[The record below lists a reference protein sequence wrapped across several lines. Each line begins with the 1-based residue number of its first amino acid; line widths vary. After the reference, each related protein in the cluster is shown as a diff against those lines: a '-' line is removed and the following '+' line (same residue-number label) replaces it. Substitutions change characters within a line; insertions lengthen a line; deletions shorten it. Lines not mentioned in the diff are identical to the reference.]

1 MSAEFFNVATVQAG
15 LEKLFAH
22 WSPSYQS
29 VILDP
34 RAALGR
40 ILAEP
45 IYSPER
51 LPYFA
56 RSTMD
61 GYAVRAADT
70 FGATQSL
77 PAYLTCVGSIQMGQV
92 AEISIKAGQCAEIF
106 TGAMLPAHADAVVM
120 MERTQKLSEAE
131 IEILAPV
138 APGENVV
145 QIGEDIETGATTL
158 PAGHR
163 LRPEDIGGLLA
174 VGVLAIKVAV
184 PPRVGILSGG
194 DELVPPEVIPAPG
207 QIRDINGPMLAALVQ
222 QTGGHPVLLGI
233 AKDETADYHSRARAG
248 FAEVDMLLMTAGSSV
263 SSRDLTRDVIGG
275 LGQPG
280 ILQHGLAVKP
290 GKPTILAVCD
300 GKPVIGLPGNPVS
313 ALLVARQIVVPL
325 LRYGLG
331 QKPIPPVCI
340 HATLTH
346 NIASVTGREDTIPV
360 RLIERDGN
368 WQAEPLF
375 GKSNLIFTLVR
386 ADGVVHIPLNS
397 NGFKAGTPVEVMV
410 FNG

>member
-1 MSAEFFNVATVQAG
+1 MSAEFFNVATVQAS
-15 LEKLFAH
+15 LEKLYPH
-22 WSPSYQS
+22 WSPNRQT
-29 VILDP
+29 VTLDP
-34 RAALGR
+34 RSALGR
-40 ILAEP
+40 VLAEP
-45 IYSPER
+45 IDSPER
-51 LPYFA
+51 LPYFP

-77 PAYLTCVGSIQMGQV
+77 PAYLTCIGSIQMGQTADV
-92 AEISIKAGQCAEIF
+92 VLQSGQCVEIF
-106 TGAMLPAHADAVVM
+106 TGAMLPPHADAVVM
-120 MERTQKLSEAE
+120 IERTQKLGEAE

-145 QIGEDIETGATTL
+145 QVGEDIETGELIL
-158 PAGHR
+158 PAGHH
-163 LRPEDIGGLLA
+163 LCPEDIGGLVA
-174 VGVLAIKVAV
+174 VGVLAIKVIE
-184 PPRVGILSGG
+184 PPRIGILSCG
-194 DELVPPEVIPAPG
+194 DELVPPDSNPAPG
-207 QIRDINGPMLAALVQ
+207 QIRDINAPMLATLVEAA
-222 QTGGHPVLLGI
+222 GGHPVMLGI
-233 AKDETADYHSRARAG
+233 AKDDAADYHARAHAG
-248 FAEVDMLLMTAGSSV
+248 FAEVDILLMTAGSSV
-263 SSRDLTRDVIGG
+263 SSRDLTREVIAS

-313 ALLVARQIVVPL
+313 ALLVARQLVVPL
-325 LRYGLG
+325 IRYGLG
-331 QKPIPPVCI
+331 QKSPRPMSV

-360 RLIERDGN
+360 RLIERDGS

-397 NGFKAGTPVEVMV
+397 NGIKAGTPVEVMV
-410 FNG
+410 WDG

>member
-15 LEKLFAH
+15 LEKLFVH
-22 WSPSYQS
+22 WSPNRQTR
-29 VILDP
+29 IIDP
-34 RAALGR
+34 RSALGR
-40 ILAEP
+40 VLAEP
-45 IYSPER
+45 IDSPER
-51 LPYFA
+51 LPYFP

-61 GYAVRAADT
+61 GYAVRASDT

-77 PAYLTCVGSIQMGQV
+77 PAYLTCVGSIQMGQ
-92 AEISIKAGQCAEIF
+92 AADISIQSGQCVEIF
-106 TGAMLPAHADAVVM
+106 TGAMLPTHADAVVM
-120 MERTQKLSEAE
+120 IERTQKLGEAE

-145 QIGEDIETGATTL
+145 QVGEDIETGELLL

-174 VGVLAIKVAV
+174 VGVVAV
-184 PPRVGILSGG
+184 NAVEPPRIGILSCG
-194 DELVPPEVIPAPG
+194 DELVPPDANPAPG
-207 QIRDINGPMLAALVQ
+207 QIRDINAPMLAALVQ
-222 QTGGHPVLLGI
+222 SVGGHPVLLGI
-233 AKDETADYHSRARAG
+233 AKDETADYHTRALAG

-263 SSRDLTRDVIGG
+263 SSRDLTREVIAS

-313 ALLVARQIVVPL
+313 ALLVARQIVLPL
-325 LRYGLG
+325 IRYGLG
-331 QKPIPPVCI
+331 QKTTLPALI

-360 RLIERDGN
+360 RLIDHDGG
-368 WQAEPLF
+368 WQVEPLF

-397 NGFKAGTPVEVMV
+397 NGLKAGTLVEVMV

>member
-1 MSAEFFNVATVQAG
+1 MSAEFFNVATVRAG
-15 LEKLFAH
+15 LEKLYAH
-22 WSPSYQS
+22 WSPNRHT
-29 VILDP
+29 VGLDS
-34 RAALGR
+34 RKALGHV
-40 ILAEP
+40 LAEP

-51 LPYFA
+51 LPYFP

-61 GYAVRAADT
+61 GYAVRASDT
-70 FGATQSL
+70 FGATQAL
-77 PAYLTCVGSIQMGQV
+77 PAYLTCVGSIQMGQ
-92 AEISIKAGQCAEIF
+92 AANIALQSGQCAEMF
-106 TGAMLPAHADAVVM
+106 TGAMLPANADAVVM
-120 MERTQKLSEAE
+120 VERTQKLGEAE

-145 QIGEDIETGATTL
+145 QVGEDIETGELIL
-158 PAGHR
+158 PAGHQ

-174 VGVLAIKVAV
+174 VGMLAVHVIA
-184 PPRVGILSGG
+184 PPRVGILSCG
-194 DELVPPEVIPAPG
+194 DELVSPEAIPAFG
-207 QIRDINGPMLAALVQ
+207 QIRDINRPMLAALVQ
-222 QTGGHPVLLGI
+222 EAGGHPISLGI
-233 AKDETADYHSRARAG
+233 AHDDTADYHARAHAG
-248 FAEVDMLLMTAGSSV
+248 FAEVDILLMTAGSSV
-263 SSRDLTRDVIGG
+263 SSRDLTRDVIAS

-325 LRYGLG
+325 LHYGLG
-331 QKPIPPVCI
+331 QKPAPPATI

-360 RLIERDGN
+360 HLIEREGS
-368 WQAEPLF
+368 WWAEPLF

-397 NGFKAGTPVEVMV
+397 NGLKAGTSVEVMV

>member
-1 MSAEFFNVATVQAG
+1 MSAEFFKVATVQAS
-15 LEKLFAH
+15 LEKLYAH
-22 WSPSYQS
+22 WSPNRHT
-29 VILDP
+29 VGLDS
-34 RAALGR
+34 RKALGHV
-40 ILAEP
+40 LAES
-45 IYSPER
+45 IFSPER
-51 LPYFA
+51 LPYFP

-61 GYAVRAADT
+61 GYAVRASDT

-77 PAYLTCVGSIQMGQV
+77 PAYLTCIGSIQMGQ
-92 AEISIKAGQCAEIF
+92 AANIALQSGQCVEIF
-106 TGAMLPAHADAVVM
+106 TGAMLPANTDAVVM
-120 MERTQKLSEAE
+120 VERTQKLSEAE

-145 QIGEDIETGATTL
+145 QVGEDIETGDLLL

-163 LRPEDIGGLLA
+163 IRPEDLGGLLA
-174 VGVLAIKVAV
+174 VGVLAIKVIE
-184 PPRVGILSGG
+184 PPRIGILSCG
-194 DELVPPEVIPAPG
+194 DELVPPEANPTPG
-207 QIRDINGPMLAALVQ
+207 QIRDINAPMLAALVEAA
-222 QTGGHPVLLGI
+222 GGQPILLGI
-233 AKDETADYHSRARAG
+233 AKDDAADYHARAHAG
-248 FAEVDMLLMTAGSSV
+248 FAEVDILLMTAGSSV
-263 SSRDLTRDVIGG
+263 SSRDLTREVIAS

-325 LRYGLG
+325 LHYSLG
-331 QKPIPPVCI
+331 QKPASPAWI

-360 RLIERDGN
+360 RLIERDGS
-368 WQAEPLF
+368 WRAEPLF

-397 NGFKAGTPVEVMV
+397 NGLKAGSPVEVMV

>member
-15 LEKLFAH
+15 LEKLFVH
-22 WSPSYQS
+22 WSPIRQTA
-29 VILDP
+29 ILDP

-40 ILAEP
+40 VLAEP
-45 IYSPER
+45 IYSPEC
-51 LPYFA
+51 LPYFP

-61 GYAVRAADT
+61 GYAVRASDT

-77 PAYLTCVGSIQMGQV
+77 PAYLTCIGSIQMGQ
-92 AEISIKAGQCAEIF
+92 AADISLQSGQCVEIF

-120 MERTQKLSEAE
+120 VERTQKLSETE
-131 IEILAPV
+131 IEILAPI

-145 QIGEDIETGATTL
+145 QVGEDVESGELLL

-163 LRPEDIGGLLA
+163 LRPEDMGGLLA
-174 VGVLAIKVAV
+174 VGVLAIKVIE
-184 PPRVGILSGG
+184 PPRIGILSCG
-194 DELVPPEVIPAPG
+194 DELVPPEALPAPG
-207 QIRDINGPMLAALVQ
+207 QIRDINAPMLAALVQ
-222 QTGGHPVLLGI
+222 SVGGHPVLLGI
-233 AKDETADYHSRARAG
+233 AKDDAADYHACARAG
-248 FAEVDMLLMTAGSSV
+248 FAGVDILLMTAGSSV
-263 SSRDLTRDVIGG
+263 SSRDLTREVIAS

-325 LRYGLG
+325 IRYALG
-331 QKPIPPVCI
+331 QKSPRLMFV

-360 RLIERDGN
+360 RLIEHKGG

-397 NGFKAGTPVEVMV
+397 NGLKAGTLVEVV
-410 FNG
+410 VWDG

>member
-1 MSAEFFNVATVQAG
+1 MTAEFFNVATVQAG

-22 WSPSYQS
+22 WSPNRQTAT
-29 VILDP
+29 IDP
-34 RAALGR
+34 RNALGR
-40 ILAEP
+40 VLAEP

-51 LPYFA
+51 LPYFP

-77 PAYLTCVGSIQMGQV
+77 PAYLTCIGSIQMGQ
-92 AEISIKAGQCAEIF
+92 AANISLQMGECIEIF
-106 TGAMLPAHADAVVM
+106 TGAMLPPHADAVVM
-120 MERTQKLSEAE
+120 IERTQKLGGAE

-145 QIGEDIETGATTL
+145 QVGEDIETGELIL

-163 LRPEDIGGLLA
+163 IRPEDIGGLLA
-174 VGVLAIKVAV
+174 VGVLAIKVIE
-184 PPRVGILSGG
+184 PPRIGILSCG
-194 DELVPPEVIPAPG
+194 DELVSPEATPAPG
-207 QIRDINGPMLAALVQ
+207 QIRDINAPMLAALVQ
-222 QTGGHPVLLGI
+222 EAGGHPILLGI
-233 AKDETADYHSRARAG
+233 AHDDAADYHARAHAG
-248 FAEVDMLLMTAGSSV
+248 FAEVDILLMTAGSSV
-263 SSRDLTRDVIGG
+263 SSRDLTRDVIAS

-313 ALLVARQIVVPL
+313 ALLVALQIVVPL
-325 LRYGLG
+325 IRYALG
-331 QKPIPPVCI
+331 QKSPRPMFI

-360 RLIERDGN
+360 RLIDREGG

-397 NGFKAGTPVEVMV
+397 NGLKAGAPVEVMV
-410 FNG
+410 WDG

>member
-1 MSAEFFNVATVQAG
+1 MSAEFFNVVTVQVS
-15 LEKLFAH
+15 LEKLYSH
-22 WSPSYQS
+22 WSPNRQTS
-29 VILDP
+29 IIDP
-34 RAALGR
+34 RSALGR
-40 ILAEP
+40 VLAEP

-51 LPYFA
+51 LPYFP

-61 GYAVRAADT
+61 GYAVRASDT

-77 PAYLTCVGSIQMGQV
+77 PAYLTCIGSIYMGQ
-92 AEISIKAGQCAEIF
+92 AADISIQIGQCVEMF

-120 MERTQKLSEAE
+120 VERTQKLGEAE

-145 QIGEDIETGATTL
+145 QIGEDIKTGELIL
-158 PAGHR
+158 PAGHQ

-174 VGVLAIKVAV
+174 VGVLAIKVIQ
-184 PPRVGILSGG
+184 PPRVGILSCG
-194 DELVPPEVIPAPG
+194 DELVPAEAIPAPG

-222 QTGGHPVLLGI
+222 AAGGHPILLGI
-233 AKDETADYHSRARAG
+233 AQDDADDYHTRARAG
-248 FAEVDMLLMTAGSSV
+248 FDEVDMLLMTAGSSV
-263 SSRDLTRDVIGG
+263 SSRDLTRDVITR

-290 GKPTILAVCD
+290 GKPSILAVCD

-325 LRYGLG
+325 IRYALG
-331 QKPIPPVCI
+331 QKSPRPMFVQ
-340 HATLTH
+340 ATLTH

-360 RLIERDGN
+360 RLIECEGG
-368 WQAEPLF
+368 WQAKPLF

-397 NGFKAGTPVEVMV
+397 NGLKAGSPVEVMV

>member
-1 MSAEFFNVATVQAG
+1 MTAEFFSVATVQAG
-15 LEKLFAH
+15 LEKLYTH
-22 WSPSYQS
+22 WSPIRQA
-29 VILDP
+29 ITIDP
-34 RAALGR
+34 RNALGR
-40 ILAEP
+40 VLAEP

-51 LPYFA
+51 LPYFP

-61 GYAVRAADT
+61 GYAVHASDT

-77 PAYLTCVGSIQMGQV
+77 PAYLTCVGSIQMGHT
-92 AEISIKAGQCAEIF
+92 ADISIQSGQCVEIF
-106 TGAMLPAHADAVVM
+106 TGAMLPANANAVVM
-120 MERTQKLSEAE
+120 IERTQKLGEAE

-145 QIGEDIETGATTL
+145 QIGEDIESGELLL

-174 VGVLAIKVAV
+174 VGVLAVNVIE
-184 PPRVGILSGG
+184 PPRVGILSCG
-194 DELVPPEVIPAPG
+194 DELVPPEATPAPG
-207 QIRDINGPMLAALVQ
+207 QIRDINAPMLAALVQ
-222 QTGGHPVLLGI
+222 EAGGHPILLGI
-233 AKDETADYHSRARAG
+233 AKDETADYHTRAHAG

-263 SSRDLTRDVIGG
+263 SSRDLTREVIAS

-313 ALLVARQIVVPL
+313 ALLVALQIVVPL
-325 LRYGLG
+325 IRYALG
-331 QKPIPPVCI
+331 QKSPRPMFI

-360 RLIERDGN
+360 RLIDREGG

-397 NGFKAGTPVEVMV
+397 NGLKAGAPVEVMV
-410 FNG
+410 WDG

>member
-1 MSAEFFNVATVQAG
+1 MTAEFFNVATVQAG
-15 LEKLFAH
+15 LEKLYAH
-22 WSPSYQS
+22 WSPVRQTMS
-29 VILDP
+29 LDP
-34 RAALGR
+34 RKALGHV
-40 ILAEP
+40 LAEP

-51 LPYFA
+51 LPYFK

-61 GYAVRAADT
+61 GYAVRASDT

-77 PAYLTCVGSIQMGQV
+77 PAYLTCVGSIQMGQ
-92 AEISIKAGQCAEIF
+92 AADIALQSGQCTEIF
-106 TGAMLPAHADAVVM
+106 TGSMLPANADAVVM
-120 MERTQKLSEAE
+120 VERTQKLGEAE

-145 QIGEDIETGATTL
+145 QIGEDIETGELIL

-163 LRPEDIGGLLA
+163 IRPEDIGGLLA
-174 VGVLAIKVAV
+174 VGVLAVHVIA
-184 PPRVGILSGG
+184 PPRVGILSCG
-194 DELVPPEVIPAPG
+194 DELVSPEVTPAPG

-222 QTGGHPVLLGI
+222 QAGGHPILLGI
-233 AKDETADYHSRARAG
+233 AQDDAADYHARAHAG
-248 FAEVDMLLMTAGSSV
+248 FAEVDILLMTAGSSV
-263 SSRDLTRDVIGG
+263 SSRDLTRDVIAS

-325 LRYGLG
+325 LHYGLG
-331 QKPIPPVCI
+331 QKPTPPAWI

-360 RLIERDGN
+360 RLIERDGS
-368 WQAEPLF
+368 WWAEPLF

-386 ADGVVHIPLNS
+386 ADGVAHIPLNS
-397 NGFKAGTPVEVMV
+397 NGLKAGSPVEVMV